1 MQDYLNYLSN
11 IIKLVDQQDL
21 DLQSFSVLD
30 IDDTDKIFLYLYMKL
45 KILQNLNLFY
55 EYILPLRMT
64 LSKHLLITFFCDY
77 LTIFNNGIIVKP
89 SELVSSFFNFYETQL
104 QKVKNQDILKQL
116 LKYATYYKKIV
127 NSSLGFEK
135 IDKLLL
141 EINNLNSTE
150 AYPLLMQLCE
160 DFEYALINQEM
171 FIDSLNMIISFI
183 KYQNS
188 SSSSGLVTD
197 FNSLGSEINKI
208 LFLKDYS
215 AKIIHTTTEDLI
227 LNIS

>member
-21 DLQSFSVLD
+21 DLQSFSVLN

-64 LSKHLLITFFCDY
+64 LSKQLLITFFCDY

-104 QKVKNQDILKQL
+104 QKVKNKDILKQL
-116 LKYATYYKKIV
+116 LKYSNYYKKIV

-141 EINNLNSTE
+141 EINNLNSIDS
-150 AYPLLMQLCE
+150 YPLLMQLCE

-188 SSSSGLVTD
+188 SSSSGLVAD
-197 FNSLGSEINKI
+197 FNSLGYEINKI
-208 LFLKDYS
+208 LFLKNYS
-215 AKIIHTTTEDLI
+215 AKIIHTTTDDLI